1 MTSTPSSI
9 IAHLDSLHVPLL
21 GGYEQRGE
29 SLRRPCLHLRPA
41 GEPSASPTKQG
52 ADDGG
57 VAVEGGG
64 VQGAHLVVV

>member
-9 IAHLDSLHVPLL
+9 IPHLDSLHVSLL

-29 SLRRPCLHLRPA
+29 PLSRPGLHLRPA

-52 ADDGG
+52 ADDGR
-57 VAVEGGG
+57 VPVEGGG
-64 VQGAHLVVV
+64 VQRAHLVVV

>member
-9 IAHLDSLHVPLL
+9 IPHLDSLHVPLL

-29 SLRRPCLHLRPA
+29 SLSRPGLHLHPA
-41 GEPSASPTKQG
+41 GEPSASPTEQG
-52 ADDGG
+52 ADDGR

-64 VQGAHLVVV
+64 VQRAHLVVV